1 MKFRHN
7 DTGQIFNSDG
17 ELRLAYS
24 NVSFPANLDE
34 NALEFANVSTVVE
47 VQPPNITELQRVDY
61 DGVQLINGQWKD
73 VWSIHPKYDDVT
85 EQETWEAEWLESRWD
100 IVRSERDVLLLQSDW
115 TQLADCPLSTEQK
128 ALWVTYR
135 QDLRDVPQTQTDPLN
150 IIWPSTP

>member
-24 NVSFPANLDE
+24 NISFPANLDQ
-34 NALEFANVSTVVE
+34 NALEFANVSTVIE
-47 VQPPNITELQRVDY
+47 VPPPNITELQRVDY
-61 DGVQLINGQWKD
+61 DGVQLINNNWSD
-73 VWSIHPKYDDVT
+73 VWSIHPKYDDLT
-85 EQETWEAEWLESRWD
+85 EQATWEVECVEGQWSTIRG
-100 IVRSERDVLLLQSDW
+100 ERDRLLLQSDW
-115 TQLADCPLSTEQK
+115 TQLVDCPLSTEQK

-135 QDLRDVPQTQTDPLN
+135 QNLRDVPQTQTDPLN